1 MGAIGKMFAVEKKRK
16 DFQKMGFAGTEKTR
30 DPDPVGFGLIEVT
43 FEEQIESFADFAGDD
58 EFFKLGLK
66 VTIIIGL
73 DDAFDGAFH
82 WFGEETVNFH
92 VLGRR

>member
-1 MGAIGKMFAVEKKRK
+1 MRAIGEGVAVEKKRK
-16 DFQKMGFAGTEKTR
+16 DFQKVGFAGTEKTR
-30 DPDPVGFGLIEVT
+30 DPDPIGFGFIEVA

-73 DDAFDGAFH
+73 DDAFDGAFDG
-82 WFGEETVNFH
+82 FGEETVNFH